1 MRKKLLFI
9 VNCIFFSSLIF
20 TYLIADEKE
29 LVPLK
34 KPLLTKKEIKDKISV
49 NLLKPLAK
57 PKNKVSTNEPE
68 QIVEKTKN
76 KKKIE
81 L

>member
-20 TYLIADEKE
+20 TYLIADEKK

-57 PKNKVSTNEPE
+57 PKKEVLLNESVE
-68 QIVEKTKN
+68 IVKKPKN
-76 KKKIE
+76 KKK
-81 L
+81 